1 MELDKRFPV
10 ERFDEAAVPQ
20 STVSSPLL
28 GSHHDV
34 MCAATLVWVIL
45 LLLLLLI
52 IIIIMMIIIMI
63 SVADFDG
70 DVGAPRVEATDHLG
84 QSEYYIIYYNIV
96 ITLII

>member
-1 MELDKRFPV
+1 
-10 ERFDEAAVPQ
+10 
-20 STVSSPLL
+20 
-28 GSHHDV
+28 
-34 MCAATLVWVIL
+34 
-45 LLLLLLI
+45 
-52 IIIIMMIIIMI
+52 MMIIIMI